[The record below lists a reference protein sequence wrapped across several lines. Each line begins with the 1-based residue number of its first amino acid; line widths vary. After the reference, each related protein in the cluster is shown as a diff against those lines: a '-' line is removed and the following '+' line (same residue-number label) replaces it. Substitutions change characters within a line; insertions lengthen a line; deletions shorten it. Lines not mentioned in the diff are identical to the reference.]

1 MRSHLL
7 TLSCL
12 LGSSGVCAAAPAS
25 LIADLP
31 DVGDEGED
39 EDFLPIGDG
48 PGGGGGGYVYEGEMM
63 EYGMWDDGMDDG
75 YYDEPEDVEELLRHL
90 FSRFDA
96 NRDEHLDVTELRAA
110 LQAQAQEYQA
120 VAKENAFA
128 ESEQILQQADED
140 GDGKLDEAEFGR
152 METLYLQHE
161 HAIGRRALFLFA
173 DGGEGPSGGGD
184 GLVEASELQVLIFPE
199 SHPRGSA
206 LSRLMA
212 AHVLKEHDVDGNGRV
227 DKAELFAF
235 HKKGGL
241 GQGRRGGWDEEEDDE
256 EDEEDDTEEEGGGW
270 REARRGRPVRGGTAR
285 EEHEYAAHNETFDW
299 HDKDGDGHLDPA
311 ELEEYVLP
319 RREHAGYVEEELQQL
334 LMMLRQVPSLRV
346 ITWELG
352 VITRELQ
359 QLLVMIRLVVPSLP
373 TPSHHP

>member
-1 MRSHLL
+1 MQRAMYAILSSDPVASAVYPPPPNLPRQRAQSPVCTQQMRSHLL

-48 PGGGGGGYVYEGEMM
+48 LGGGGGGGAYVYEGEMM

-75 YYDEPEDVEELLRHL
+75 YYDEPEDVDELLRHL

-110 LQAQAQEYQA
+110 LQAQAQEYQE

-152 METLYLQHE
+152 METV
-161 HAIGRRALFLFA
+161 ALT
-173 DGGEGPSGGGD
+173 
-184 GLVEASELQVLIFPE
+184 LI
-199 SHPRGSA
+199 
-206 LSRLMA
+206 
-212 AHVLKEHDVDGNGRV
+212 
-227 DKAELFAF
+227 
-235 HKKGGL
+235 
-241 GQGRRGGWDEEEDDE
+241 
-256 EDEEDDTEEEGGGW
+256 
-270 REARRGRPVRGGTAR
+270 
-285 EEHEYAAHNETFDW
+285 
-299 HDKDGDGHLDPA
+299 
-311 ELEEYVLP
+311 
-319 RREHAGYVEEELQQL
+319 
-334 LMMLRQVPSLRV
+334 
-346 ITWELG
+346 
-352 VITRELQ
+352 
-359 QLLVMIRLVVPSLP
+359 
-373 TPSHHP
+373 

>member
-110 LQAQAQEYQA
+110 LQAQAQEYQE

-212 AHVLKEHDVDGNGRV
+212 DHVLKEHDLDGNGRV

-235 HKKGGL
+235 HKKGG
-241 GQGRRGGWDEEEDDE
+241 
-256 EDEEDDTEEEGGGW
+256 
-270 REARRGRPVRGGTAR
+270 P
-285 EEHEYAAHNETFDW
+285 
-299 HDKDGDGHLDPA
+299 
-311 ELEEYVLP
+311 
-319 RREHAGYVEEELQQL
+319 
-334 LMMLRQVPSLRV
+334 
-346 ITWELG
+346 
-352 VITRELQ
+352 
-359 QLLVMIRLVVPSLP
+359 
-373 TPSHHP
+373 